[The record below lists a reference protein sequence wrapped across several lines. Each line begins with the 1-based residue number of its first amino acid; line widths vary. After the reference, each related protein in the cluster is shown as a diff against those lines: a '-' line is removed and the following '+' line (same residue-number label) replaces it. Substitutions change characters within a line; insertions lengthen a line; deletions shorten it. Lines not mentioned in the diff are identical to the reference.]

1 MTDYSGYCSFITSI
15 SDRGDLNSFK
25 SSNEYRGIL
34 EHVSPEYGSEYIE
47 YINEYTNITEE
58 DMEGFCRI
66 NDSIGNPIVTDY
78 GFITASPT
86 SLRYIFH
93 SHIIFRHIQS
103 LNHTSVDIVEVGG
116 GYGGL
121 CLAIH
126 YFSKRYNIRINS
138 YTIVDLKAASDLQ
151 RLYLEKTIPE
161 ANIRCVDAETFG
173 KNIDR
178 NNMFL
183 ISNYCFSEISA
194 EYQKQYITHLFP
206 KVAHGFMA
214 WNCIEPYNFGFNIR
228 IEEERPN
235 TGGMYNKYIYF

>member
-1 MTDYSGYCSFITSI
+1 MTDYSGYCSFIRSI
-15 SDRGDLNSFK
+15 CDSGDLSSFK

-34 EHVSPEYGSEYIE
+34 EHVYPDSGTDYIE
-47 YINEYTNITEE
+47 YINAYSDITEE
-58 DMEGFCRI
+58 GIEGFCKV
-66 NDSIGNPIVTDY
+66 NDSIGNPILTDY
-78 GFITASPT
+78 GFTKASPT

-93 SHIIFRHIQS
+93 SYIIFRHIQS
-103 LNHTSVDIVEVGG
+103 LNLTSVDIVEVGG

-121 CLAIH
+121 CLALH
-126 YFSKRYNIRINS
+126 YFSNRYNININS

-151 RLYLEKTIPE
+151 RLYLKKTIPE
-161 ANIRCVDAETFG
+161 ANIHCVDAEMFG

-183 ISNYCFSEISA
+183 ISNYCFSEISP
-194 EYQKQYITHLFP
+194 EYQKEYITHLFP
-206 KVAHGFMA
+206 KVVHGFMA
-214 WNCIEPYNFGFNIR
+214 WNCIEPYNFGFNTR